1 MYPPELDAMP
11 IVLPG
16 EGRLLEL
23 ISTDL
28 PLKDVLND
36 ICAAL
41 DVQVGSAV
49 SVVLSTEDDEHV
61 RHQLAEKAVQ
71 FGLYVFSCCAILS
84 DSDQLLGTLET
95 YSCLSRRPAVSQT
108 RLIQRASQLAAL
120 AIQRHDRE
128 HDPWGLS
135 LAWITERS
143 APEGHLPEN

>member
-1 MYPPELDAMP
+1 MYPRELEAMP

-28 PLKDVLND
+28 PFKDVLND

-41 DVQVGSAV
+41 DVQLGNAV
-49 SVVLSTEDDEHV
+49 SVVLSAEDDEHV
-61 RHQLAEKAVQ
+61 LHRLAEQAVQ

-84 DSDQLLGTLET
+84 QSDQLLGTLET

-108 RLIQRASQLAAL
+108 SLIQRASQLAAL
-120 AIQRHDRE
+120 AMQRHDRE
-128 HDPWGLS
+128 HDPW
-135 LAWITERS
+135 ITVPERR

>member
-1 MYPPELDAMP
+1 MP

-36 ICAAL
+36 ICAVL
-41 DVQVGSAV
+41 DVQVGNVV

-61 RHQLAEKAVQ
+61 WHRLAEQAVQ
-71 FGLYVFSCCAILS
+71 CGLYVFSCCAILS
-84 DSDQLLGTLET
+84 QSDQLLGTLET

-120 AIQRHDRE
+120 AMQRHDRA
-128 HDPWGLS
+128 HDPWGLT
-135 LAWITERS
+135 LPWITAPKSS